1 MTDVHVT
8 PTHHH
13 HDHDHHHDHG
23 HGHDHHDHDHHETH
37 EHDHHRSGP
46 WAQIAAALHLPGY
59 GHSHDHGKIV
69 RSVSPEDNAL
79 AIRTVWL
86 ALLALGV
93 TTILQI
99 VIFVSS
105 GSVALLADTVHNL
118 GDALNSIPLLI
129 AFYLAR
135 RPANPRYT
143 YGYNRAE
150 DVAGIFI
157 VVSIAFSAAY
167 ILWESVQKL
176 IHPQPLDNLP
186 WVAAAAVIGFLGNEI
201 VALLQIRVGRKI
213 GSEAMVADGLHARTD
228 GLTSLAVLI
237 AAGGAALGFPILD
250 PIIGILIGVAIV
262 FITRDAALAI
272 WYRLMDAVDPRLTE
286 KAEAAIREH
295 PEVRA
300 IHRLQL
306 RWLGHELYAEM
317 VLELDANLSLLE
329 SEAILDH
336 VRHHLYHD
344 LPHLSKATLSALPWH
359 PDQRIHS
366 QESEH
371 HRVAAE
377 TV

>member
-1 MTDVHVT
+1 M
-8 PTHHH
+8 
-13 HDHDHHHDHG
+13 
-23 HGHDHHDHDHHETH
+23 
-37 EHDHHRSGP
+37 RS
-46 WAQIAAALHLPGY
+46 IN
-59 GHSHDHGKIV
+59 
-69 RSVSPEDNAL
+69 PEDNNL

-86 ALLALGV
+86 ALLALGI

-99 VIFVSS
+99 VIYVAS

-176 IHPQPLDNLP
+176 INPQPLDNLP
-186 WVAAAAVIGFLGNEI
+186 WVAAAAVVGFLGNEI

-213 GSEAMVADGLHARTD
+213 GSEAMIADGLHARTD

-237 AAGGAALGFPILD
+237 AVAGAALGFPILD
-250 PIIGILIGVAIV
+250 PIIGIFIGVAIV

-272 WYRLMDAVDPRLTE
+272 WYRLMDAVDPHLSE
-286 KAEAAIREH
+286 KAEAIIREH
-295 PEVRA
+295 PDVRA

-306 RWLGHELYAEM
+306 RWLGHELYAEI
-317 VLELDANLSLLE
+317 VLELDANLSLME
-329 SEAILDH
+329 SEAIIDH

-344 LPHLSKATLSALPWH
+344 LPRLSKATLSALPWH
-359 PDQRIHS
+359 PDRRIHS

-371 HRVAAE
+371 HRAAAE

>member
-1 MTDVHVT
+1 MTDVH

-13 HDHDHHHDHG
+13 HEQDHHHDHHHDDH
-23 HGHDHHDHDHHETH
+23 HHHDHPHDHDHPA
-37 EHDHHRSGP
+37 GL

-59 GHSHDHGKIV
+59 GHEHDHGDIV
-69 RSVSPEDNAL
+69 RSISPEDNNL

-86 ALLALGV
+86 ALLALTI

-99 VIFVSS
+99 IIFMAS

-118 GDALNSIPLLI
+118 GDALNSIPLLF

-135 RPANPRYT
+135 RPANARYT

-176 IHPQPLDNLP
+176 FNPQPLDNLP
-186 WVAAAAVIGFLGNEI
+186 WVAAAAVVGFLGNEL
-201 VALLQIRVGRKI
+201 VALMQIRVGRKI
-213 GSEAMVADGLHARTD
+213 SSEAMVADGLHARTD

-237 AAGGAALGFPILD
+237 AAVGAALGFPLLD
-250 PIIGILIGVAIV
+250 PIIGILIGIAIV

-272 WYRLMDAVDPRLTE
+272 WYRLMDAVDPRLT
-286 KAEAAIREH
+286 ARAQAIIH
-295 PEVRA
+295 DHSDVRA

-306 RWLGHELYAEM
+306 RWLGHELYAEI
-317 VLELDANLSLLE
+317 VLELDARLSLIE
-329 SEAILDH
+329 SEAIIDH

-344 LPHLSKATLSALPWH
+344 LPRLSKATLSALPWH

-366 QESEH
+366 LESEH
-371 HRVAAE
+371 HRAAAE